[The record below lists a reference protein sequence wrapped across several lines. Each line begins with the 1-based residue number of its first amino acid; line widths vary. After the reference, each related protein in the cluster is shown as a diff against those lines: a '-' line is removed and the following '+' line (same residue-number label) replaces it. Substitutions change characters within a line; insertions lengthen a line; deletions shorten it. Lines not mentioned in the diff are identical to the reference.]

1 MSIISSLVS
10 DKFLLF
16 SLLMA
21 VLLVMLGNPAL
32 AFIAAA
38 ATSLWANRTIIKNA
52 SKYSKYSLQTA
63 IVLLGFSMNADNLL
77 TLSKDYALTVS
88 VYVVITLIAGLL
100 IGWIIRQQSIDSKLI
115 STGTAICGAQRSPR
129 FHRYCQPLQPRRVCV
144 WR

>member
-38 ATSLWANRTIIKNA
+38 ATSLWPTGRS
-52 SKYSKYSLQTA
+52 SKTRQVFQ
-63 IVLLGFSMNADNLL
+63 VLPSDRHCSSWF
-77 TLSKDYALTVS
+77 
-88 VYVVITLIAGLL
+88 
-100 IGWIIRQQSIDSKLI
+100 Q
-115 STGTAICGAQRSPR
+115 
-129 FHRYCQPLQPRRVCV
+129 HERR
-144 WR
+144 